1 VGMSMEAS
9 LWRYVPDDTTALAIR
24 TAPGVNS
31 KRSDFVL
38 QPKEVFGVSE
48 AFLDSNDVT
57 FLKLADG
64 RGWVFDSDP
73 EIGTLCVQEHGLQ
86 QLVLDAQD
94 AHMLVGT
101 WRYGNKGGKYQIS
114 LTEWGQLRF
123 DEQPASGRRA
133 YGFLERNGSWF
144 QADLN
149 YHDGEPVGTIRLT
162 YNDGQGAISSRFKT
176 VGKAE
181 WQQELT
187 SHKRRQVS
195 SLPTVLENELG
206 VDENE
211 PPTPNGETG
220 SGYAQNVNSKQD
232 GSPNVEDNA
241 PQSPCNDVQFP
252 LAVTRSDVSVLSKSC
267 PIVQGK
273 SGEAEAVVLAS
284 RHADMMLQLLREAQR
299 DRDLTQQRL
308 SLVENDNTQLRQIL
322 TTREAQHR
330 ELELERNM
338 LAAQLKESRAQV
350 ESLIAACKEPR
361 HQGGSQDERT
371 FNNQLQTPGRTT
383 APTSQNRSGRQQ
395 SCGPEDR
402 APPVKALGRVSSCQA
417 TKSYE
422 GIPSKTYE
430 PMQTKSYDGIPCA
443 RTAPSSP
450 PTPVH
455 PRIVKTVSQP
465 VRIIQVPTPVRSGL
479 RVASRERPRYSW
491 QSCMSPSSERTGA
504 RACSPTGC

>member
-1 VGMSMEAS
+1 MSMEAS

-24 TAPGVNS
+24 TAPTVNA

-48 AFLDSNDVT
+48 AFLDGNDVT

-133 YGFLERNGSWF
+133 YGFLERNGAWF

-149 YHDGEPVGTIRLT
+149 YHDGEPVGTIRLS
-162 YNDGQGAISSRFKT
+162 YNDGQGAISSRFRT
-176 VGKAE
+176 VGKTE

-195 SLPTVLENELG
+195 SLPTVLEGSG

-211 PPTPNGETG
+211 PPNGEMG
-220 SGYAQNVNSKQD
+220 SGYAPHVNSKPD
-232 GSPNVEDNA
+232 CSPNMEDTA
-241 PQSPCNDVQFP
+241 PRSPCDDVQLP
-252 LAVTRSDVSVLSKSC
+252 LAVRSDISVLSKSC
-267 PIVQGK
+267 PVVQGK
-273 SGEAEAVVLAS
+273 ASEGEAVVLAS

-322 TTREAQHR
+322 ATREAQHR

-361 HQGGSQDERT
+361 SHGSSQDERA
-371 FNNQLQTPGRTT
+371 FSNSLQTPGRTT
-383 APTSQNRSGRQQ
+383 APACQNRSGRQQ

-402 APPVKALGRVSSCQA
+402 APPVKPLSRLSSCQA

-422 GIPSKTYE
+422 GIPSKAYE

-491 QSCMSPSSERTGA
+491 QSCMSPSSSDRTGT

>member
-1 VGMSMEAS
+1 
-9 LWRYVPDDTTALAIR
+9 
-24 TAPGVNS
+24 
-31 KRSDFVL
+31 
-38 QPKEVFGVSE
+38 
-48 AFLDSNDVT
+48 
-57 FLKLADG
+57 
-64 RGWVFDSDP
+64 
-73 EIGTLCVQEHGLQ
+73 
-86 QLVLDAQD
+86 
-94 AHMLVGT
+94 
-101 WRYGNKGGKYQIS
+101 
-114 LTEWGQLRF
+114 
-123 DEQPASGRRA
+123 
-133 YGFLERNGSWF
+133 
-144 QADLN
+144 
-149 YHDGEPVGTIRLT
+149 LT

-176 VGKAE
+176 IGKGE

-211 PPTPNGETG
+211 PPNGETN
-220 SGYAQNVNSKQD
+220 SGCAHNVNSKLD
-232 GSPNVEDNA
+232 GSPKLNMEDTG
-241 PQSPCNDVQFP
+241 PRSPCGDMQLP
-252 LAVTRSDVSVLSKSC
+252 LAAPRSDPSVLSKSC
-267 PIVQGK
+267 PVVQGK
-273 SGEAEAVVLAS
+273 TGDAEAAVLAS
-284 RHADMMLQLLREAQR
+284 RRADVMLQLLREAQR

-308 SLVENDNTQLRQIL
+308 SLVESDNTQLRQIL

-350 ESLIAACKEPR
+350 ESLIAACRETR
-361 HQGGSQDERT
+361 SQGGSQDERA
-371 FNNQLQTPGRTT
+371 FNSNLQTPGGHTT
-383 APTSQNRSGRQQ
+383 AQAGQNRSGRQQ

-402 APPVKALGRVSSCQA
+402 AQPVKSLGRVSSCQA

-504 RACSPTGC
+504 RACSPPGC

>member
-1 VGMSMEAS
+1 METT
-9 LWRYVPDDTTALAIR
+9 LWRYVPEDTTALAIR
-24 TAPGVNS
+24 TAPDVNA

-48 AFLDSNDVT
+48 ASLRNNSVT

-64 RGWVFDSDP
+64 RGWAFDSDP
-73 EIGTLCVQEHGLQ
+73 QVGTLCVQEHGLQ

-133 YGFLERNGSWF
+133 YGFLERNGSFF

-149 YHDGEPVGTIRLT
+149 YHDGEPVGTIRLS
-162 YNDGQGAISSRFKT
+162 YNDGQGAISSRFRT
-176 VGKAE
+176 HGKSE

-211 PPTPNGETG
+211 PPNGEIVARPVQTA
-220 SGYAQNVNSKQD
+220 YSKQD
-232 GSPNVEDNA
+232 CSPKMEDTAPQSA
-241 PQSPCNDVQFP
+241 PQSPCHDVQFP
-252 LAVTRSDVSVLSKSC
+252 LAVSRSDVSVLSKSC

-361 HQGGSQDERT
+361 LQGGSSHEEKA
-371 FNNQLQTPGRTT
+371 FSNQLQTAQTC
-383 APTSQNRSGRQQ
+383 QNRSGRQQ

-402 APPVKALGRVSSCQA
+402 AQPVKSLGRVSSCQA

-504 RACSPTGC
+504 RACSPTGF